1 MKVKDLI
8 AELRKIDQNLEVCC
22 VFHAEDSFAATYNKG
37 VRAFEIVSVDSVAA
51 SRARDKNGLPTLD
64 ILDAENPR
72 KIALLEITS
81 E

>member
-8 AELRKIDQNLEVCC
+8 AELSKIDPNLEVCC
-22 VFHAEDSFAATYNKG
+22 YTEDSFAATYNKG

>member
-8 AELRKIDQNLEVCC
+8 AELSKIDQNLEVCC
-22 VFHAEDSFAATYNKG
+22 YTEDSFAATYNKG

-51 SRARDKNGLPTLD
+51 SRTRDKNGLPTLD
-64 ILDAENPR
+64 ILDAEHPR
-72 KIALLEITS
+72 NIALLKITS